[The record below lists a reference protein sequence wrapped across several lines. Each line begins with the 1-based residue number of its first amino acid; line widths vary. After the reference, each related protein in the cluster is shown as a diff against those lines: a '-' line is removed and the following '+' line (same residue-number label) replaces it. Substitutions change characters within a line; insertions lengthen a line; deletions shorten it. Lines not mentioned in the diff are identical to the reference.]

1 MTVRFTR
8 HSGAGEGG
16 KGLAPFAIG
25 RRAGASW
32 LALSCL
38 LLAPLAATA
47 APSVAVPIT
56 IGETRLV
63 TFAGDD
69 QRQINVYLPE
79 GYAQGDTRYP
89 VLYLIDGGLSQDF
102 LHVAGTSALNAIWGR
117 SLPVIVVGIESKDR
131 RAELIGSPGTA
142 AQHKQYPT
150 AGQSA
155 AFRAF
160 LRDRVKPL
168 VEANYRTNGDDGVIG
183 ESLAGLFITETW
195 LREPGLFRRY
205 AAIDASLWWDDGAL
219 ANAAAGLLA
228 ATDRQRGPLFLTY
241 SNEGPETAQAA
252 KVVADAGGSRVCLV
266 PREDLTHATAYHV
279 LAPQALQFLFPTD
292 NKHDAEWGFE
302 VTCSKKS

>member
-1 MTVRFTR
+1 M
-8 HSGAGEGG
+8 
-16 KGLAPFAIG
+16 
-25 RRAGASW
+25 
-32 LALSCL
+32 ALSCL
-38 LLAPLAATA
+38 PGIAFAA
-47 APSVAVPIT
+47 APEAAPIT

-63 TFAGDD
+63 PFAAGD
-69 QRQINVYLPE
+69 QRQVNVYLPE
-79 GYAQGDTRYP
+79 GYAAGDTRYP

-102 LHVAGTSALNAIWGR
+102 LHIAGTSALNAVWGR

-131 RAELIGSPGTA
+131 RAELIGSPGNA
-142 AQHKQYPT
+142 GQHKQYPT

-205 AAIDASLWWDDGAL
+205 AAIDASLWWEDGAL
-219 ANAAAGLLA
+219 AKAAAGLLTA
-228 ATDRQRGPLFLTY
+228 ADRPRGPLFLTY

-252 KVVADAGGSRVCLV
+252 KLVAAAGGSRVCLV
-266 PREDLTHATAYHV
+266 PREDLTHATAYHT

>member
-1 MTVRFTR
+1 M
-8 HSGAGEGG
+8 
-16 KGLAPFAIG
+16 L
-25 RRAGASW
+25 

-38 LLAPLAATA
+38 FSAPCAGAA
-47 APSVAVPIT
+47 APTAVVASSAPAVPIT
-56 IGETRLV
+56 IGKTHLV
-63 TFAGDD
+63 PFAKDGM
-69 QRQINVYLPE
+69 RQVNVYLPD
-79 GYAQGDTRYP
+79 GYEKGDGRYP

-102 LHVAGTSALNAIWGR
+102 LHVAGTSALNAVWGR

-131 RAELIGSPGTA
+131 RAELIGSPGNA
-142 AQHKQYPT
+142 GQHKQYPT

-168 VEANYRTNGDDGVIG
+168 VKATYRTNGDDGVIG

-219 ANAAAGLLA
+219 AKAAAGLLA
-228 ATDRQRGPLFLTY
+228 ADRQRGPLFLTY

-252 KVVADAGGSRVCLV
+252 KLVSDAGGPLVCLV
-266 PREDLTHATAYHV
+266 PREDLTHATAYHT